1 MRDHSGKRELSRSR
15 AVAARDEAVITPS
28 MKYRLYPFVVARSDG
43 VRMWDKD
50 GNEYLDWMATGGTA
64 AAGYGHPK
72 VRQAAM
78 DAINNEYSGP
88 LVCYIH
94 EPAVELAERLI
105 DIFPGDFATKAWFG
119 VSGSDAM
126 DVLAKVAPI
135 ASGRPRLISYIGA
148 FHGMT
153 IGSGAISGHGA
164 LTRPI
169 PGGHITKAPY
179 PNPYRCAWG
188 PCDKNEC
195 SLRCLD
201 YLKNDLLVN
210 VSPSDETAAIFAE
223 SIQSDS
229 GEIVPPDNYFPA
241 LRELCDERG
250 IWLIFD
256 EVKVGLGR
264 TGRMFGFEHFG
275 IEADAVGLAK
285 PLGGGF
291 PLSAV
296 VGRQEILDVDLY
308 TAYTLGGSPLACS
321 AAVAVLDV
329 IEEEGLVRN
338 AEEMGGYLRDKL
350 DEMRADHPLIGDV
363 RGKGLLIGVELVK
376 DHRTREPAETDAYRL
391 AYRCFELGLILLA
404 FGNVMEITPP
414 LTITRSDADE
424 ALDIFDRAL
433 ADIEAGRFDDS
444 KLPAFLGH

>member
-1 MRDHSGKRELSRSR
+1 MDAHESRDLRLTGEI
-15 AVAARDEAVITPS
+15 ARRDDAVITKS
-28 MKYRLYPFVVARSDG
+28 LKYRLYPFVVGRAEG
-43 VRMWDKD
+43 VRLWDPD
-50 GNEYLDWMATGGTA
+50 GNEYLDWMGCGGA
-64 AAGYGHPK
+64 VPAGYGHPE
-72 VRQAAM
+72 VRDAAIA
-78 DAINNEYSGP
+78 AIDKEYAHP

-94 EPAVELAERLI
+94 EPAVELAEKLV
-105 DIFPGDFATKAWFG
+105 DLFPGDFDKKVWFG

-126 DVLAKVAPI
+126 DYLAKVVPV
-135 ASGRPRLISYIGA
+135 ASGRPRIVSFIGA

-164 LTRPI
+164 LSTPI

-179 PNPYRCAWG
+179 PNPYRCTWG
-188 PCDKNEC
+188 PCDPQEC

-201 YLKNDLLVN
+201 FLRTELLTN
-210 VSPSDETAAIFAE
+210 VSPADETAAIFAE

-241 LRELCDERG
+241 LRELCDEHG

-256 EVKVGLGR
+256 EIKTAFGR

-296 VGRQEILDVDLY
+296 VGRTEILEVDIY
-308 TAYTLGGSPLACS
+308 TAYTLGGHPVSCTTSLAFMEVMQREDL
-321 AAVAVLDV
+321 AGNAVDV
-329 IEEEGLVRN
+329 
-338 AEEMGGYLRDKL
+338 GGYLKEKL
-350 DEMRADHPLIGDV
+350 LEMKGRHPLIGDV
-363 RGKGLLIGVELVK
+363 RGRGLLLGVELVT
-376 DHRTREPAETDAYRL
+376 DQQTREPATTDAHRL

-414 LTITRSDADE
+414 LTITRGDADE
-424 ALDIFDRAL
+424 ALAIFERAL

-444 KLPAFLGH
+444 KLAGPH

>member
-1 MRDHSGKRELSRSR
+1 MDPDRPRDIRRTREI
-15 AVAARDEAVITPS
+15 ARRDAAVITGS
-28 MKYRLYPFVVARSDG
+28 LKYRLYPFVVARAEG
-43 VRMWDKD
+43 VRLWDPD
-50 GNEYLDWMATGGTA
+50 GNEYLDWMGCGGA
-64 AAGYGHPK
+64 VPAGYGHPE
-72 VRQAAM
+72 VREAAIA
-78 DAINNEYSGP
+78 AIDKEYAHP

-94 EPAVELAERLI
+94 EPAVELAERLVGLV
-105 DIFPGDFATKAWFG
+105 PGEFAKKVWFG

-126 DVLAKVAPI
+126 DFLAKVAPL
-135 ASGRPRLISYIGA
+135 AADRPRVISFIGA

-164 LTRPI
+164 LSKPI

-188 PCDKNEC
+188 PCDPQEC

-201 YLKNDLLVN
+201 YLRDELLTN
-210 VSPSDETAAIFAE
+210 VSPAAETAAVFAE

-241 LRELCDERG
+241 LRELCDDLG
-250 IWLIFD
+250 MWLIFD
-256 EVKVGLGR
+256 EIKTGFGR
-264 TGRMFGFEHFG
+264 TGRMFGFEHFD
-275 IEADAVGLAK
+275 IQADAIGLAK

-296 VGRQEILDVDLY
+296 VGRPEIIDVDGLY
-308 TAYTLGGSPLACS
+308 TAYTLGGHPVSCNTSLAFLEILQREDLTAN
-321 AAVAVLDV
+321 AADV
-329 IEEEGLVRN
+329 
-338 AEEMGGYLRDKL
+338 GGYLKEQL
-350 DEMRADHPLIGDV
+350 LEMKGRHPLIGDV
-363 RGKGLLIGVELVK
+363 RGKGLLLGVELVA
-376 DHRTREPAETDAYRL
+376 DPRTREPAVQDAHRL

-424 ALDIFDRAL
+424 ALAIFERAL
-433 ADIEAGRFDDS
+433 ADIEAGRFDDA
-444 KLPAFLGH
+444 KLDGF

>member
-1 MRDHSGKRELSRSR
+1 MRDPSDKRDLTQSRL
-15 AVAARDEAVITPS
+15 VAARDEAVITPS
-28 MKYRLYPFVVARSDG
+28 MKYRLYPFVVAKSDG

-64 AAGYGHPK
+64 ATGYGHPK
-72 VRQAAM
+72 VRQAAI
-78 DAINNEYSGP
+78 DTINNEYSGP

-105 DIFPGDFATKAWFG
+105 DLFPGGFAKKAWFG

-126 DVLAKVAPI
+126 DMLAKVAPI
-135 ASGRPRLISYIGA
+135 ASGRPRLVSYIGA

-201 YLKNDLLVN
+201 YLKNDLLVS

-275 IEADAVGLAK
+275 IEADAIGLAK

-296 VGRQEILDVDLY
+296 VGREEILDVDLY

-338 AEEMGGYLRDKL
+338 AGEMGRYLRGKL
-350 DEMRADHPLIGDV
+350 NDMAADHPLIGDV

-376 DHRTREPAETDAYRL
+376 DQRTREPAETDALRL

-414 LTITRSDADE
+414 LTITREDADE

-433 ADIEAGRFDDS
+433 ADIEAGRFDDT
-444 KLPAFLGH
+444 KLPSF

>member
-1 MRDHSGKRELSRSR
+1 MDAHGPRDLRLTGE
-15 AVAARDEAVITPS
+15 VARRDDAVITKS
-28 MKYRLYPFVVARSDG
+28 LKYRLYPFVVGRAEG
-43 VRMWDKD
+43 VRLWDPD
-50 GNEYLDWMATGGTA
+50 GNEYLDWMGCGGA
-64 AAGYGHPK
+64 VPAGYGHPE
-72 VRQAAM
+72 VRDAAIS
-78 DAINNEYSGP
+78 AIDKEYAHP

-94 EPAVELAERLI
+94 EPAVELAEKLV
-105 DIFPGDFATKAWFG
+105 DLFPGDFDKKVWFG

-126 DVLAKVAPI
+126 DYLAKVVPV
-135 ASGRPRLISYIGA
+135 ASGRPRIVSFIGA

-164 LTRPI
+164 LSTPI

-179 PNPYRCAWG
+179 PNPYRCTWG
-188 PCDKNEC
+188 PCDPQEC

-201 YLKNDLLVN
+201 YLRTELLTN
-210 VSPSDETAAIFAE
+210 VSPADQTAAVFAE

-241 LRELCDERG
+241 LRELCDEHG

-256 EVKVGLGR
+256 EIKTAFGR

-296 VGRQEILDVDLY
+296 VGRSEILEVDIY
-308 TAYTLGGSPLACS
+308 TAYTLGGHPVSCTTSLAFMEVMQREDLATN
-321 AAVAVLDV
+321 AAD
-329 IEEEGLVRN
+329 
-338 AEEMGGYLRDKL
+338 MGGYLKEKL
-350 DEMRADHPLIGDV
+350 LEMKGGHPLIGDV
-363 RGKGLLIGVELVK
+363 RGKGLLLGVELVT
-376 DHRTREPAETDAYRL
+376 DQQTREPATTDAHRL

-424 ALDIFDRAL
+424 ALAIFERAL
-433 ADIEAGRFDDS
+433 ADIEAGRFDDA
-444 KLPAFLGH
+444 KLAGLH